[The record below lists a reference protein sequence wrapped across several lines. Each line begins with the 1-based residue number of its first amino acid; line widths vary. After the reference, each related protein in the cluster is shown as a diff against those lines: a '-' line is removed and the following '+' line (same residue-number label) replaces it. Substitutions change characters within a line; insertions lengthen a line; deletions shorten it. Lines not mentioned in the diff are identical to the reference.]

1 MRRNPNLMKNGCPHS
16 SASEIGRKT
25 DARICQHPKSG
36 EKRMPAFVSIRN
48 EGYKW
53 MLAFAS
59 IRNQTKNGCPRLPAS
74 EIRRKTDARIRQHP
88 KSGEKR
94 MPAFVSIR
102 NQTKNGCPHLPA
114 SENRPTN
121 GCSRLPAS
129 EIQQKKDARVC
140 QHPK

>member
-25 DARICQHPKSG
+25 DARICQHPKSD
-36 EKRMPAFVSIRN
+36 EKRMPAF
-48 EGYKW
+48 
-53 MLAFAS
+53 AS
-59 IRNQTKNGCPRLPAS
+59 IRNRAKNGCLHSSASEMRATNGCSRSPAS

-121 GCSRLPAS
+121 GCSRSPAS